1 MRLTFAIVALALLP
15 AAAAAQV
22 IQGKVVDRETG
33 QPVPYVDVRIQ
44 NADPPVPPVV
54 TDSTGTFSLRASRG
68 GVYRLTTNHVGYA
81 PIQADVEVGAGAM
94 VELVLRLSVQPTELA
109 AIEVVARGRAPDPAL
124 ERNGFYDRKAGGFG
138 VFRTPED
145 VERRNAFAPSDH
157 FQGVSG
163 VRVNYVDIRGKDIR
177 MTRGEDPNCSPR
189 IFVDNVM
196 ARRGGKSASP
206 GDPILDVLVPAREI
220 LAIEIYR
227 SPSEVP
233 AEYGGPDVTCGVVI
247 IWTKRGSR

>member
-1 MRLTFAIVALALLP
+1 
-15 AAAAAQV
+15 
-22 IQGKVVDRETG
+22 VDRETG

-145 VERRNAFAPSDH
+145 VERR
-157 FQGVSG
+157 
-163 VRVNYVDIRGKDIR
+163 
-177 MTRGEDPNCSPR
+177 
-189 IFVDNVM
+189 
-196 ARRGGKSASP
+196 
-206 GDPILDVLVPAREI
+206 
-220 LAIEIYR
+220 
-227 SPSEVP
+227 
-233 AEYGGPDVTCGVVI
+233 
-247 IWTKRGSR
+247 